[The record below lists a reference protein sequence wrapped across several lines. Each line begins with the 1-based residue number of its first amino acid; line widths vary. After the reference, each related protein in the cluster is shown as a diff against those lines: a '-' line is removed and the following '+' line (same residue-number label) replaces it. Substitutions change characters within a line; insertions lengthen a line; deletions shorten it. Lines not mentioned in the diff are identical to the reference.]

1 MVFEGMN
8 LHSSDVESIVLSIL
22 GWMMIGLIVGVVPK
36 LLTPRRD
43 RGEMIVTT
51 TLGIAGSLTSGYIG
65 LFLGWYG
72 DEDLISSLAAVIGA
86 MTVLFVY
93 RLNVASRYTNPSD
106 NRGYSLHKYIRP
118 SSLP

>member
-65 LFLGWYG
+65 LFLGWSG

-93 RLNVASRYTNPSD
+93 QQTVASRYTNPRES
-106 NRGYSLHKYIRP
+106 RGYSLHKYIRP